1 VGNGCSNQAEYVY
14 LEPYYIFSHRV
25 KKSTVSE
32 WTSGNS
38 RFRKIGWIPG
48 NISSGNG
55 MEGAFHN

>member
-1 VGNGCSNQAEYVY
+1 MYVY